1 LQIFGPL
8 TSGEN
13 DHGEPV
19 CHAQQ
24 RLVAAARALHCG
36 IGRAGLRPV
45 LPLGQ
50 TIPRSRQNPKSPWV
64 DAG

>member
-1 LQIFGPL
+1 MIMV
-8 TSGEN
+8 
-13 DHGEPV
+13 V